1 MYEER
6 DRYRELI
13 EELHSIQ
20 TFEQQDKQKR
30 HEKIRM
36 IELQQLQ
43 NDQSIQEDRLCEI
56 LNSLE
61 GRTICGTLDFLSKVC
76 FVVLYRSNLLD
87 CFSLSS
93 GTGEIRG

>member
-1 MYEER
+1 MYEGC

-13 EELHSIQ
+13 EELLS
-20 TFEQQDKQKR
+20 TEMLEQQDEQKQR
-30 HEKIRM
+30 EKICM

-61 GRTICGTLDFLSKVC
+61 GKTICGTLDFLSKVS
-76 FVVLYRSNLLD
+76 FLISY
-87 CFSLSS
+87 
-93 GTGEIRG
+93 